1 MDPVKYPADML
12 ANGGPPFDTMGL
24 RALLDP
30 LDDYAAVTLVF
41 GDDDHARRIDTA
53 WKVVAGKAN
62 TVVAEGELTD
72 MLQYMFDYGCR
83 VESLAGKANS

>member
-24 RALLDP
+24 RSLLDP
-30 LDDYAAVTLVF
+30 GSDYAAVTLVF
-41 GDDDHARRIDTA
+41 DTT
-53 WKVVAGKAN
+53 WKVVAGETN

-72 MLQYMFDYGCR
+72 MLQYMCDYGCR
-83 VESLAGKANS
+83 VEYLASKANS